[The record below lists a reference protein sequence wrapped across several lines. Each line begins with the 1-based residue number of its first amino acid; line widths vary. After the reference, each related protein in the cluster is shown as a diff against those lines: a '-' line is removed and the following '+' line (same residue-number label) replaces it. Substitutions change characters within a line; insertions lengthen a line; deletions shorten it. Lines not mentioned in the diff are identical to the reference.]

1 MSVQLESRHFFLAR
15 DTVQSAAGVMGE
27 VVEAMALYAVVRWE
41 DGREEEVDQLDPWIT
56 VVERASRE

>member
-15 DTVQSAAGVMGE
+15 DTVQNAAGVTGE
-27 VVEAMALYAVVRWE
+27 VLEAMALYAVVRWE